1 MSYDKNKLVLVSE
14 HGVPSAPKLFLYTT
28 TDTIADINSANYFLN
43 ASRILSVGDMIIA
56 ATSTGGTRDIN
67 FLFVNAVTID
77 SAVDCND
84 GFSLI
89 SGRQA
94 GQKVVIQGIIPD
106 VGTAAS
112 IFLMAPVAGTVS
124 LISTKLGGALAS
136 ADASVTAKVNTGTSM
151 GTITV
156 TSSGSAV
163 GDLDT
168 LTPSANNT
176 VAVGD
181 WINIATDGGGTGPF
195 PLSVAVEITSTIGV
209 DTD

>member
-1 MSYDKNKLVLVSE
+1 MSFDIKKLVLVSE

-28 TDTIADINSANYFLN
+28 TDTIATVNTANYFLS
-43 ASRILSVGDMIIA
+43 ASRLLNVGDMIIA
-56 ATSTGGTRDIN
+56 ASSTGGTREIS

-84 GFSLI
+84 GLSLI
-89 SGRQA
+89 TGEQA
-94 GQKVVIQGIIPD
+94 GAKRIIQGIIPD
-106 VGTAAS
+106 VGTAAA
-112 IFLMAPVAGTVS
+112 IYLMAPVAGTVS
-124 LISTKLGGALAS
+124 LVSTKLGGALAS
-136 ADASVTAKVNTGTSM
+136 ADATITVSNNAGSSM

-156 TSSGSAV
+156 TSSGSAA

-168 LTPSANNT
+168 LTPASNNT

-181 WINIATDGGGTGPF
+181 WVKVATDGGGTGPF
-195 PLSVAVEITSTIGV
+195 PLSVAVEITSTVGV